1 MIGYFDMSGYKRRK
15 QKTRIPRKV
24 YVIVC
29 EGKIT
34 ERIYFKKYRTRYSN
48 LSIITPDSKYTDPKN
63 LAKFAKEQINEENL
77 IFDNGDAIWC
87 VFDCDENENDDL
99 AKACKIAGKEINISF
114 SNPNFE
120 LWYLLHFE
128 LYVTKIERSEVIQR
142 LKKYIPKYEKNMNV
156 YDLLLDKRPQAI
168 INAKKLIRIHE
179 KRGIEQISVESNPST
194 QVYGIVEEILKNT
207 EE

>member
-29 EGKIT
+29 EGKKT
-34 ERIYFKKYRTRYSN
+34 ERIYFEKYRTRYSN
-48 LSIITPDSKYTDPKN
+48 ISIKTPDSKYTDPKN
-63 LAKFAKEQINEENL
+63 LIKFAKQYEENL

-87 VFDCDENENDDL
+87 VFDCDDNENDDL
-99 AKACKIAGKEINISF
+99 TKACKIAGKDINISF

-120 LWYLLHFE
+120 LWFLLHFE

-142 LKKYIPKYEKNMNV
+142 LKKYIPQYKKNMNV

-168 INAKKLIRIHE
+168 INAQKLIRIHE
-179 KRGIEQISVESNPST
+179 KNGIEQISVESNPST
-194 QVYGIVEEILKNT
+194 QVYSIVEEILNHT
-207 EE
+207 DE

>member
-1 MIGYFDMSGYKRRK
+1 MSGYKRRK
-15 QKTRIPRKV
+15 QKTRIPHKV

-29 EGKIT
+29 EGKKT
-34 ERIYFKKYRTRYSN
+34 ERMYFKKYRTRNSN
-48 LSIITPDSKYTDPKN
+48 LLIKTPDSKYTDPKN
-63 LAKFAKEQINEENL
+63 LIKFAKQYEKKL

-99 AKACKIAGKEINISF
+99 TKACKIAGKDINISF

-120 LWYLLHFE
+120 LWFLLHFE

-142 LKKYIPKYEKNMNV
+142 LKKYIPQYKKNMNV

-168 INAKKLIRIHE
+168 INAQKLIRIHE
-179 KRGIEQISVESNPST
+179 KNGIEQISVESNPST
-194 QVYGIVEEILKNT
+194 QVYSIVEEILNHT
-207 EE
+207 DE